1 MSGLTERMRGKLA
14 SSRGASMLF
23 ALLLLLIAAIVSCV
37 MLSAAVTSLKVVNND
52 RAHTQAQLSLDSAAR
67 LATEQ
72 LDGLE
77 VRVTGS
83 QDDPAFRLL
92 GGEEPAGLRK
102 LVFDAF
108 QQVYQNPA
116 GAYTV
121 DRPYVSKELSFAPSD
136 DRLQMA
142 TGVLRVYPAAEGDL
156 GSAGRAAFSMELTL
170 TLQQEQGAYSETLL
184 VSPSS
189 VSKGSGTTY
198 AWACTIEG

>member
-1 MSGLTERMRGKLA
+1 MSGLTGRIRGKLA
-14 SSRGASMLF
+14 SSRGASLLF

-37 MLSAAVTSLKVVNND
+37 MLSAAATSLKVVNND
-52 RAHTQAQLSLDSAAR
+52 RAHTQARLSLDSAAR
-67 LATEQ
+67 LAAEQ
-72 LDGLE
+72 LDDLE

-83 QDDPAFRLL
+83 QDDPGFQLL
-92 GGEEPAGLRK
+92 GEEEPVGLRK

-136 DRLQMA
+136 DRLQMV